1 MEPISVE
8 TTVVTAEEK
17 IEKIE
22 ALEKKARRS
31 GSLLGST
38 SVVSFMTVLSRLG
51 GMVRDIVVA
60 HCFGATG
67 AVDAFL
73 VAFKIPNFM
82 RRLFAE
88 GAFAQAF
95 IPVLAEHQET
105 KTREETMKFIS
116 HVAGNL
122 GVVLIVITILGMYFS
137 DIMTVIFAPGFD
149 RDSARFAEAS
159 QMLRITFPYLGLIS
173 MTALAGA
180 VLNTYQH
187 FAVPSFTPVLLN
199 VGMIIGAL
207 VLGPMLDV
215 PVESLA
221 WGVVLAG
228 ILQLLF
234 QLPFLAKYS
243 LLRWPRVNW
252 KDPGVRR
259 MLKLMVPALFGVSV
273 GQINLLLDT
282 IFASFLPIGSVSW
295 LFYADRLSGF
305 PLGVFGVAIATV
317 ILPHLSR
324 EHSRQSVEQ
333 FSNAMDWG
341 TRLILVIALPAALGL
356 FFMAGP
362 ILTTLFGNGKFSPHD
377 IYMTR
382 LCLMAFSVGLPVF
395 MLTKI
400 FATGFY
406 ASQNFRIPV
415 KVGIVS
421 MVANSLLC
429 LLFIK
434 PFASMGLAM
443 ASTIAGFVNAGGL
456 LFYLLYNKLYQ
467 PKAGWMKFITQL
479 CCANGLMS
487 LWLWFRIPE
496 TSAWI
501 SWDIWHRLLRLFP
514 DILVGIALYAFV
526 LFVMGVRP
534 SHFFGK
540 HAPEV

>member
-1 MEPISVE
+1 
-8 TTVVTAEEK
+8 
-17 IEKIE
+17 
-22 ALEKKARRS
+22 
-31 GSLLGST
+31 
-38 SVVSFMTVLSRLG
+38 MTVLSRLG

-88 GAFAQAF
+88 GAFSQAF

-105 KTREETMKFIS
+105 RTHEETMRFIS

-122 GVVLIVITILGMYFS
+122 GIVLIAISIVGMYFS
-137 DIMTVIFAPGFD
+137 DIMTIIFAPGFA
-149 RDSARFAEAS
+149 RSSPRFAEAS
-159 QMLRITFPYLGLIS
+159 HMLRITFPYLGLIS

-199 VGMIIGAL
+199 VGMIVGAIF
-207 VLGPMLDV
+207 LGPLLDV

-234 QLPFLAKYS
+234 QLPFLARYS
-243 LLRWPRVNW
+243 LLQLPRVNW
-252 KDPGVRR
+252 SDPGVRK

-295 LFYADRLSGF
+295 LFYADRLSNF

-324 EHSRQSVEQ
+324 EHSRQSPEQ

-341 TRLILVIALPAALGL
+341 TRLILLISLPATLGL
-356 FFMAGP
+356 FFMSGP
-362 ILTTLFGNGKFSPHD
+362 ILTTLFANGHFSPHD
-377 IYMTR
+377 VYMTR
-382 LCLMAFSVGLPVF
+382 LSLMAFSWGLPAF

-406 ASQNFRIPV
+406 ASQNIRVPV

-421 MVANSLLC
+421 MVTNSLLC
-429 LLFIK
+429 LIFIK
-434 PFASMGLAM
+434 PFAHMGLAM
-443 ASTIAGFVNAGGL
+443 ASSIAGFVNAGGL
-456 LFYLLYNKLYQ
+456 LFYLFKNKLYF
-467 PKAGWMKFITQL
+467 PKPGWMRFIIQL
-479 CCANGLMS
+479 SSANALMAI
-487 LWLWFRIPE
+487 WLWFRIPE
-496 TSAWI
+496 TAQWI

-514 DILVGIALYAFV
+514 DILVGIAIYVAV
-526 LFVMGVRP
+526 LFLMGVRP
-534 SHFFGK
+534 AHFFGK
-540 HAPEV
+540 YSPEV